1 MSRTEKVQRISA
13 LLHSF
18 SNDPLCDLNFAAGL
32 RAFSDSLTSSH
43 SLTSKTPSLRAL
55 IQCHLDQPFL
65 EALNNYSGK
74 WNPNLLEGKLL
85 SEMLYKP
92 CSDSEPSSSNE
103 MTADKYTNNLLAWCH
118 RLRKIIHTIQ
128 DSKISGHV
136 LKSIDE
142 WDTIDPNFSIQGR
155 EANISE
161 KMKLIAT
168 LNCAQLTLKNL
179 IYLRPKSGT
188 LSSKQRFQL
197 ELTGVE
203 VPMSPILDSRTR
215 PQEESLCELCWRTTI
230 RSMAMKS
237 QENAGSPYSQ
247 ARKLSNRYCH
257 IHNPSDPTSK
267 YRRDLPYKK
276 IFHDELNAYYFN
288 LGRSQFVLKP
298 ILPSSPDEQ
307 EVRKALYEMIR
318 MGTYSVSAKSD
329 STPRLMQR
337 VLLKYQEGMKQSEI
351 ARQLGISK
359 QAVSAQLKK
368 ARKYVSTRAKAINDP
383 SSMD

>member
-1 MSRTEKVQRISA
+1 M
-13 LLHSF
+13 
-18 SNDPLCDLNFAAGL
+18 
-32 RAFSDSLTSSH
+32 
-43 SLTSKTPSLRAL
+43 
-55 IQCHLDQPFL
+55 DQPFL

-74 WNPNLLEGKLL
+74 WDPNFLEGKSL

-92 CSDSEPSSSNE
+92 CSDSEPSFSNE

-118 RLRKIIHTIQ
+118 RLRKIIHIIQ
-128 DSKISGHV
+128 DSKISDHV
-136 LKSIDE
+136 LKSLDEWDTRDPNFFIPIDE
-142 WDTIDPNFSIQGR
+142 WDFIEPNFSIQGR

-161 KMKLIAT
+161 KMQLIAT
-168 LNCAQLTLKNL
+168 LNCVQLILKNL

-188 LSSKQRFQL
+188 IPSKQRFQL

-203 VPMSPILDSRTR
+203 VPMNPILDSRTR
-215 PQEESLCELCWRTTI
+215 PQGELLCELCWRTTM

-237 QENAGSPYSQ
+237 QENAGNPYSQ

-257 IHNPSDPTSK
+257 IHNPSDPISK

-276 IFHDELNAYYFN
+276 IFHDELNAYYYN
-288 LGRSQFVLKP
+288 LGHSQFVLKP

-307 EVRKALYEMIR
+307 EVRKAIYEMIR

-337 VLLKYQEGMKQSEI
+337 VLLKYREGMKQSEI

-368 ARKYVSTRAKAINDP
+368 TLKYVNTRAKAINNP